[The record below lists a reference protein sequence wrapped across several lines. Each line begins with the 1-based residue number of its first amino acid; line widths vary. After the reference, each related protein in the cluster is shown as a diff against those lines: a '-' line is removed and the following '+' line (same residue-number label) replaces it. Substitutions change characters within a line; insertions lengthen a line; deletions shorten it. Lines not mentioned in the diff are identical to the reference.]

1 MLELK
6 TECLCGMA
14 AYKPVS
20 FLPPPLDDDALDT
33 TLNAFRGLWSQGTTV
48 ESDSEARKL
57 GGTSVE
63 LFDDL
68 LLHICGDNH
77 EHTEWFKGLFG
88 HMLWQPG
95 ELE

>member
-1 MLELK
+1 
-6 TECLCGMA
+6 
-14 AYKPVS
+14 
-20 FLPPPLDDDALDT
+20 
-33 TLNAFRGLWSQGTTV
+33 
-48 ESDSEARKL
+48 L

-77 EHTEWFKGLFG
+77 EHTEWFKGLHG